1 MAGDRWTWQAF
12 NIINHRMTV
21 PRPIPPLWR
30 VTLAFI
36 AAPSLAAFAIACLWT
51 GYGGLPDWWERI
63 YRSTF
68 LYLLFG
74 LPQALLFGVPAYLL
88 LRNRVRATLLNCS
101 LAGAT
106 IASLPWLALNLL
118 VRGPDY
124 AFSGGHI
131 TDQNG
136 HKTLAGWLDL
146 ATGIGWLALAGL
158 FGGLVFWLVAVA
170 GGTMQHREA

>member
-1 MAGDRWTWQAF
+1 MAF
-12 NIINHRMTV
+12 
-21 PRPIPPLWR
+21 
-30 VTLAFI
+30 FI
-36 AAPSLAAFAIACLWT
+36 APSFTAFAIACFWT
-51 GYGGLPDWWERI
+51 GYDGLPDWWERI

-74 LPQALLFGVPAYLL
+74 LPQALLFGVPVYFL
-88 LRNRVRATLLNCS
+88 LRNRVRPTLLNCS
-101 LAGAT
+101 LTGAA

-118 VRGPDY
+118 VSGPDY

-158 FGGLVFWLVAVA
+158 FSGLVFWFVAAA
-170 GGTMQHREA
+170 GTNIEKGEA